1 LAYKWQA
8 IEHIRVGASLPFLGI
23 SRNGAS
29 LSADPRIP
37 MSRVDDLIEQIQV
50 LEEEMLTEFDKR
62 RDDFRSVMDQRRAS
76 FSEEVSSLQR
86 RPAAGLFRY
95 LFTGS
100 LLNWLSA
107 PVIYLGFVPMLL
119 LDAFLFIYQAV
130 CFPVYG
136 IPKAKRSD
144 YVILDRADLPY
155 LNALERLN
163 CFFCG
168 YANGLA
174 SYFREIAARTEQ
186 YWCPIKHA
194 RRINAAHD
202 RYPTFFENGDAESYR
217 LGLERLRDALATARD
232 ER

>member
-1 LAYKWQA
+1 
-8 IEHIRVGASLPFLGI
+8 
-23 SRNGAS
+23 
-29 LSADPRIP
+29 
-37 MSRVDDLIEQIQV
+37 MSRVDDLIEQIHA
-50 LEEEMLTEFDKR
+50 LEEEIESEFDKR
-62 RDDFRSVMDQRRAS
+62 RDRFRRIVVKRRDRVADD
-76 FSEEVSSLQR
+76 VLALQR
-86 RPAAGLFRY
+86 PSTGLFRY
-95 LFTGS
+95 LFTGP

-107 PVIYLGFVPMLL
+107 PVIYLGFVPMFL
-119 LDAFLFIYQAV
+119 LDVFLFVYQAV

-136 IPKAKRSD
+136 IPKAVRSD

-194 RRINAAHD
+194 QRINAAHD
-202 RYPTFFENGDAESYR
+202 RYPAFFENGDAESYR
-217 LGLERLRDALATARD
+217 LGLERLRDALVAVR